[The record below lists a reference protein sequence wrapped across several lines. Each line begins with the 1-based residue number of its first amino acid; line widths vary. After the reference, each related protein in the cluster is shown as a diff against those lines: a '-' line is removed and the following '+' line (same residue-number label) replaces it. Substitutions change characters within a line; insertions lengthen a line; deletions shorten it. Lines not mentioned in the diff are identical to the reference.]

1 MDLPHFPSNLFV
13 LPQPA
18 VDFVQWQA
26 FYTEYILGLIDMA
39 EKAVRVHVNEDFK
52 DIAKRNG
59 GFPTPLLQAMLLMV
73 GQMYMNREIIGT
85 KTEELPFNYQYLIDL
100 YRNYNK

>member
-1 MDLPHFPSNLFV
+1 MILTLQRVKQHLNLE
-13 LPQPA
+13 P
-18 VDFVQWQA
+18 DF
-26 FYTEYILGLIDMA
+26 TEDDQYILGLIDMA
-39 EKAVRVHVNEDFK
+39 EKAVRVQVNEEFK
-52 DIAKRNG
+52 DIAYRNG

-85 KTEELPFNYQYLIDL
+85 KTEALPFNYQYLIDL

>member
-1 MDLPHFPSNLFV
+1 MILTLQRVKQHLNLE
-13 LPQPA
+13 P
-18 VDFVQWQA
+18 DF
-26 FYTEYILGLIDMA
+26 TEDDQYILGLIDMA

-52 DIAKRNG
+52 DIAERNG

-85 KTEELPFNYQYLIDL
+85 KTEALPFNYQYLIDL

>member
-1 MDLPHFPSNLFV
+1 MILTLERVKQHLNLE
-13 LPQPA
+13 P
-18 VDFVQWQA
+18 DF
-26 FYTEYILGLIDMA
+26 TEDDQYILGLIDMA

-73 GQMYMNREIIGT
+73 GQMYMNWEIVGT

>member
-1 MDLPHFPSNLFV
+1 MILTLQRVKQHLNLE
-13 LPQPA
+13 P
-18 VDFVQWQA
+18 DF
-26 FYTEYILGLIDMA
+26 TEDDQYILGLIDMA

-52 DIAKRNG
+52 EIANRNG

-85 KTEELPFNYQYLIDL
+85 KTEALPFNYQYLIDL